1 MGSRNITKAEL
12 TKQGNIRI
20 QKAREKNGFV
30 SYTMEVCWKHSL
42 TRKRREGGNLGAGV
56 GAGEG
61 EFDWDT

>member
-12 TKQGNIRI
+12 TKHGNIRI

-30 SYTMEVCWKHSL
+30 SYAMEVCWKHSL
-42 TRKRREGGNLGAGV
+42 RKRREGGNLGAGV